1 MSVQQGT
8 AHRPWVDRILSI
20 NGWLI
25 FGFLYL
31 PIFILVFYS
40 FSDSKIV
47 GIWGGFTWKWYGRMF
62 NNPEMMGSLANSAK
76 VALVSTIFATIL
88 GTMGALALDR
98 YRKWLG
104 KGAFDVIMYMP
115 VIIPEVT
122 MGAMLLIWF
131 TQVLPINLSIWTI
144 ILGHIAFSASFVAII
159 VRARLANLDDSLEEA
174 AMDLYANRWTTF
186 RRVTLPLIMPGV
198 MGGALL
204 ALTLSL
210 DDVIITEFVQGPGAS
225 LLPVYVFGLIK
236 RQVTPEINAV
246 STLMLSV
253 SMVLVFVSLGFQAR
267 SRSSEGNKE
276 E

>member
-20 NGWLI
+20 NGWII

-31 PIFILVFYS
+31 PILILVIYS
-40 FSDSKIV
+40 FSDSKVV
-47 GIWGGFTWKWYGRMF
+47 GIWGGFTWKWYGRMLT
-62 NNPEMMGSLANSAK
+62 NPEMMGALANSAK
-76 VALVSTIFATIL
+76 VAIVSTVVSTVL
-88 GTMGALALDR
+88 GTMAALALDR

-104 KGAFDVIMYMP
+104 KGAFDVIMYLP

-186 RRVTLPLIMPGV
+186 RRITLPLIIPGV
-198 MGGALL
+198 LGGALL

-246 STLMLSV
+246 STLMLGI
-253 SMVLVFVSLGFQAR
+253 SMVLVFVSLAFQAR
-267 SRSSEGNKE
+267 ANASGSNKE

>member
-8 AHRPWVDRILSI
+8 AHRPWVDRLLGVS
-20 NGWLI
+20 GWLI

-31 PIFILVFYS
+31 PILILVIYS
-40 FSDSKIV
+40 FSDSRTV
-47 GIWGGFTWKWYGRMF
+47 GVWGGFTWKWYDRMI
-62 NNPEMMGSLANSAK
+62 NNPEMMNALWNSLK
-76 VALVSTIFATIL
+76 VALVSTAVATVL
-88 GTMGALALDR
+88 GTMAGIALDR

-104 KGAFDVIMYMP
+104 KQAFDVILYLP

-144 ILGHIAFSASFVAII
+144 ILGHIAFSASFVAIV
-159 VRARLANLDDSLEEA
+159 VRARLANLDGSLEEA

-186 RRVTLPLIMPGV
+186 RRITLPLILPGV
-198 MGGALL
+198 LGGALL

-210 DDVIITEFVQGPGAS
+210 DDVIITEFVQGPGAN
-225 LLPVYVFGLIK
+225 LLPVYVFGLIR

-246 STLMLSV
+246 STLMLAI
-253 SMVLVFVSLGFQAR
+253 SMVLVFISLGFQATSGMGR
-267 SRSSEGNKE
+267 SNKE

>member
-8 AHRPWVDRILSI
+8 AHRPWVDRLLSI
-20 NGWLI
+20 NGWLV

-31 PIFILVFYS
+31 PILILVIYS
-40 FSDSKIV
+40 FSDSRNV
-47 GIWGGFTWKWYGRMF
+47 GDWGGFTLKWYDRML
-62 NNPEMMGSLANSAK
+62 NNPEMMNALGNSVK
-76 VALVSTIFATIL
+76 VAIVSTLVATVL
-88 GTMGALALDR
+88 GTMAGIALDR

-104 KGAFDVIMYMP
+104 KQAFDVILYLP

-144 ILGHIAFSASFVAII
+144 ILGHIAFSTSFVAIV
-159 VRARLANLDDSLEEA
+159 VRARLGNLDDSLEEA

-186 RRVTLPLIMPGV
+186 RRITLPLIMPGV
-198 MGGALL
+198 LGGALL

-210 DDVIITEFVQGPGAS
+210 DDVIITEFVQGPGAN
-225 LLPVYVFGLIK
+225 LLPVYVFGLIR

-246 STLMLSV
+246 STLMLAI
-253 SMVLVFVSLGFQAR
+253 SMVLVFISLGFQATSGMGR
-267 SRSSEGNKE
+267 SNTE